1 MRVRRRVL
9 IDQARGQFFHV
20 TSRVVDRRFIFEDG
34 EKQAFLGMMR
44 QYEAFCGVQI
54 LSYCLMSNHF
64 HLLVHIPRKPDLIP
78 EDEVLRRM
86 KCLYS
91 KDRMA
96 FFEDYLAELK
106 GESAD
111 RQRKDF
117 FDQFRM
123 RMYDLSHFVR
133 ELKLRFSKYYNQRND
148 RKGTLWEERFK
159 CSLIEG
165 HSNALM
171 NTAAYIELNSVRAGI
186 VADPAKY
193 RWCSYTEAVAGG
205 KLARSGIIILATGQ
219 NLTMSYSDALKRYKD
234 FFLYKSW
241 SQSGSRKGIGID
253 DDEQLTIDQGPE
265 RKSPSGGI
273 SVRVRYFLDGLVLG
287 SREFVE
293 EWYTRNVKDLN
304 RGRKCISSQ
313 VPQPELKGIHTYRK
327 VE

>member
-9 IDQARGQFFHV
+9 IDQGRGQFFHV
-20 TSRVVDRRFIFEDG
+20 TSRVVDRRFVFGDG
-34 EKQAFLGMMR
+34 EKQAFLGMIR

-91 KDRMA
+91 KERMA
-96 FFEDYLAELK
+96 IFEDYLSGLT

-111 RQRKDF
+111 RERKDF
-117 FDQFRM
+117 FDQFRL

-133 ELKLRFSKYYNQRND
+133 ELKLRFSKYFNQRND

-165 HSNALM
+165 QANALM

-186 VADPAKY
+186 VGDPAKY
-193 RWCSYTEAVAGG
+193 RWCSYTEALAGG
-205 KLARSGIIILATGQ
+205 KLARSGIIALATGQ
-219 NLTMSYSDALKRYKD
+219 NLTMTFSDALKRYKD
-234 FFLYKSW
+234 FFQYKSW
-241 SQSGSRKGIGID
+241 SQSGSRKGIEVD
-253 DDEQLTIDQGPE
+253 DDEQSTIEQGPDS
-265 RKSPSGGI
+265 RSLSGGL

-293 EWYTRNVKDLN
+293 DWYHRNIKDLN
-304 RGRKCISSQ
+304 RGRKRIST
-313 VPQPELKGIHTYRK
+313 PIPTHGPAEIHSYRK
-327 VE
+327 VD